1 MKILLVEDEPALLRA
16 MRDFLDKEGYLI
28 TSAASFTTAS
38 QLLNDYDYDCVVVD
52 IGLPDGNGLNLIRQ
66 LKTDEAQVLLA
77 GGDPKLNTSILGT
90 SMPGASM
97 PGNSMP
103 GLIIISANDSLDDKL
118 LGLELGSDDYITK
131 PFHLPELNAR
141 IKSVIRRRFYG
152 GNKLIR
158 LGYISVDP
166 QLHQVSVRDQPLD
179 LTEKEYQL
187 LLFFM
192 ANPNRLL
199 TKATIAES
207 VWGDHMDMAD
217 SHDFLYTHIKNLRRK
232 LMDGGCPDYLKT
244 RYGAGYIF
252 ATTV

>member
-16 MRDFLDKEGYLI
+16 MREFLDKEGYLI
-28 TSAASFTTAS
+28 TTAANFATAS

-52 IGLPDGNGLNLIRQ
+52 IGLPDGNGLNLV
-66 LKTDEAQVLLA
+66 KQVKATENRALLP
-77 GGDPKLNTSILGT
+77 DRKELGT
-90 SMPGASM
+90 SMPGT
-97 PGNSMP
+97 SMP

-118 LGLELGSDDYITK
+118 VGLELGSDDYITK

-141 IKSVIRRRFYG
+141 IKSVLRRRFFG

-158 LGYISVDP
+158 LGDLSIDP
-166 QLHQVSVRDQPLD
+166 HVHRVSVQEQTLD

-199 TKATIAES
+199 TKAAIAES
-207 VWGDHMDMAD
+207 VWGDHMDMVD

-252 ATTV
+252 TTTA